1 MPTALI
7 TGSGKRIGKA
17 LAIKFAEKGWDIIV
31 HYFHTGKGAEDTVKQ
46 IEERGRKAFM
56 IKADLRNENQIIA
69 AFQKAFEEMGIPE
82 LLINNSGIFPD
93 KKLIT
98 ETSIDDWDDIMNINL
113 RSQFI
118 CARDFAKVAGKG
130 RIVNIG
136 SLGGLEAWDRRT
148 VYNVSKAGV
157 IHLTKALAK
166 ELAPE
171 FSVNCVSPGSILIPG
186 EPGPADHDM
195 RSVSKIPKNRLGNV
209 DDVFDAVYFF
219 ATASDYIT
227 AQVINVDGGAH
238 I

>member
-7 TGSGKRIGKA
+7 TGSGRRIGKA

-31 HYFHTGKGAEDTVKQ
+31 HYFHTADGAEDTVKQ
-46 IEERGRKAFM
+46 IEALGRKSFI
-56 IKADLRNENQIIA
+56 IKADLRDETQIMS
-69 AFQKAFEEMGIPE
+69 AFDKAFEKMGIPQ

-93 KKLIT
+93 KKPIS
-98 ETSIDDWDDIMNINL
+98 ETGIDDWDNVMNINL
-113 RSQFI
+113 RSQFL
-118 CARDFAKVAGKG
+118 CAREFAKAAGKG
-130 RIVNIG
+130 RIINIG

-166 ELAPE
+166 ELAPG
-171 FSVNCVSPGSILIPG
+171 FSVNCVCPGSILIPG
-186 EPGPADHDM
+186 EPGPADQDM

-209 DDVFDAVYFF
+209 EDVFDAVYFF

-227 AQVINVDGGAH
+227 AQTINVDGGAH